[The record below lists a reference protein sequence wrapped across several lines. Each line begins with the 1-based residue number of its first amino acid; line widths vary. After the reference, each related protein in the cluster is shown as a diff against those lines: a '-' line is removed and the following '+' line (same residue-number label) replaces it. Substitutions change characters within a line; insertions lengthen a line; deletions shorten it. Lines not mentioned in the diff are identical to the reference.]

1 MLFRDYQK
9 LHIKGKENKPVST
22 AKKPLELKR
31 AVLSRPG
38 EMRILKMQF
47 LRQLIFSFL
56 RVSFS

>member
-1 MLFRDYQK
+1 MLFRNYQK

-22 AKKPLELKR
+22 AKKPLELR
-31 AVLSRPG
+31 RGVLSRPG

-47 LRQLIFSFL
+47 LRHLSSSFL